1 MTTFIM
7 SLKDYKEYFKSNTEE
22 EDEDDA
28 IFLRI
33 ESVKNKKDREYEY
46 SIKWNNENNDE
57 NGYINSINTSSI
69 FSLNSCSWIYEDDED
84 DEES

>member
-1 MTTFIM
+1 M

-69 FSLNSCSWIYEDDED
+69 FSLNSCSWIYEDDEY
-84 DEES
+84 DEDS